1 MVKKI
6 EIRPIEN
13 KRDLQSFLKVT
24 DYVYSESDNWCKPI
38 NIERR
43 IALSKNQPIFEHLIW
58 SGWVGYIDGIPSGR
72 ITAQIDNLFKGDGES
87 KTGFIGFFE
96 AVDNALLIRKLFSA
110 AEAWLEKR
118 SVKKVVGPFSFN
130 INQEVGLL
138 LEGFDTPPYIMM
150 PNGKKYYKTA
160 FEKNGYAKS
169 MDTYSF
175 DIAAKFEPPPLMQKL
190 IKKLPD
196 DLQVRALDKKRVKE
210 ELSVL
215 CDIFNDAWSDNWGFI
230 PFTHREFQHL
240 GREMLK
246 IIPTNF
252 IQIAELDR
260 KPVAFIA
267 LIPNINPIIHS
278 LNGKLLPFGWLKL
291 LLNLKWKY
299 PSQARIPLM
308 GVRKKYHDTKLGPGL
323 ALKVVDSLRKP
334 GISKGVETVEM
345 SWILEN
351 NSAMRNIIKIL
362 GGVRTKTYRIF
373 EKNLVKDDEII

>member
-1 MVKKI
+1 
-6 EIRPIEN
+6 
-13 KRDLQSFLKVT
+13 
-24 DYVYSESDNWCKPI
+24 
-38 NIERR
+38 
-43 IALSKNQPIFEHLIW
+43 
-58 SGWVGYIDGIPSGR
+58 
-72 ITAQIDNLFKGDGES
+72 
-87 KTGFIGFFE
+87 
-96 AVDNALLIRKLFSA
+96 
-110 AEAWLEKR
+110 
-118 SVKKVVGPFSFN
+118 
-130 INQEVGLL
+130 
-138 LEGFDTPPYIMM
+138 
-150 PNGKKYYKTA
+150 
-160 FEKNGYAKS
+160 